1 MGRVLIALSAWAVLC
16 WAAGAQTLPGR
27 AGAGMA
33 SSKAAASVA
42 AAQAED
48 LRVASFV
55 DGVMAQ
61 AMGESDAPGAAITI
75 VKDGR
80 VILAKGYGVAR
91 LDPAP
96 RPADAQTLFQVASIS
111 KTPVYIA
118 AMQLAEQG
126 KLDLAAPVNQYLSDD
141 LKIPDDGFK
150 EPIRVRDLFT
160 HTAGFEDLAFGHLFA
175 GDPSKLTTIAGY
187 LKAHRP
193 KRVRPAGTLA
203 SYSNYGLALLGHLV
217 ETISGVPFEDYME
230 QRVLRPLGM
239 SRATYRDPIDPT
251 LAKARGLPAPMA
263 ADLIANST
271 QQLKGGQGAWKVAQ
285 LELTGMIAPA
295 GGMKASAQD
304 MAGYLTALLDP
315 ARMEAAGVLKAE
327 TFKAMIAAPAAPG
340 LGRVNH
346 GFIPYELPGG
356 RRGFGHGGAMAY
368 GASDLIVVP
377 ELGLGIFVTTN
388 SRAGFNFAY
397 DVAARL
403 VGGLYPAPEPPVV
416 RNAATIA
423 AAKALEGQWIATR
436 RAFHTSE
443 RAVMT
448 ANAMATIKATA
459 DGDLLIGRPLAP
471 LTRFQPLGDGRWRPV
486 KPGWSIIAAPGPDGK
501 TVIYSASGTQARER
515 AGPFDTPLLF
525 LGAPL
530 LAFFTALAALYSW
543 PGKWG
548 ARRDLT
554 RLERFGAVTLDLA
567 ALGWAIGLGWFFVTL
582 AGAAGDGG
590 AALLFIYPG
599 PFVAIGWIIAFAAA
613 LSLIAWVSAPVLVR
627 RGAWGW
633 WRRLKHIGALSVFT
647 LAAIV
652 CWRIGLVGFTPS

>member
-1 MGRVLIALSAWAVLC
+1 MGKFLAGLIGLC
-16 WAAGAQTLPGR
+16 VAILP
-27 AGAGMA
+27 
-33 SSKAAASVA
+33 A
-42 AAQAED
+42 AAQSAPGGD
-48 LRVASFV
+48 LDQVRIASFV

-61 AMGESDAPGAAITI
+61 AMGDSDAPGAAIAI

-80 VILAKGYGVAR
+80 VIMAKGYGLAR
-91 LDPAP
+91 LEPAAQQ
-96 RPADAQTLFQVASIS
+96 ADAETLFQVASIS

-118 AMQLAEQG
+118 AMQLVELG

-150 EPIRVRDLFT
+150 EPIRVRDLLT
-160 HTAGFEDLAFGHLFA
+160 HTAGFEDLALGHLFA
-175 GDPSKLTTIAGY
+175 GDPGKLTTIVGY

-193 KRVRPAGTLA
+193 KRVRAAGTLA
-203 SYSNYGLALLGHLV
+203 SYSNYSLALLGHLIA
-217 ETISGVPFEDYME
+217 TTSGMGFEDYME
-230 QRVLRPLGM
+230 ARVLRPLGM
-239 SRATYRDPIDPT
+239 ARASYRDPIDPA
-251 LAKARGLPAPMA
+251 LAKARGLPEPMA
-263 ADLIANST
+263 ADLITNST
-271 QQLKGGQGAWKVAQ
+271 QQLKGGPGAWKVAQ

-304 MAGYLTALLDP
+304 MAAYLTALLDP
-315 ARMEAAGVLKAE
+315 AKLEAAGVLKAA

-340 LGRVNH
+340 LGRVHH

-388 SRAGFNFAY
+388 SRAGFAFAY
-397 DVAARL
+397 DVAARI

-423 AAKALEGQWIATR
+423 AAKALAGDWIATR

-448 ANAMATIKATA
+448 ANAMATIKPLA
-459 DGDLLIGRPLAP
+459 DGDLLVGRPLSP
-471 LTRFQPLGDGRWRPV
+471 PMRFQPLGNGVWRPV
-486 KPGWSIIAAPGPDGK
+486 KPGWSIIAAPGPDGAK
-501 TVIYSASGTQARER
+501 VIYSASGTQARER
-515 AGPFDTPLLF
+515 AGPFETPLLF

-548 ARRDLT
+548 VRRDLT

-567 ALGWAIGLGWFFVTL
+567 ALSWAIGLGWFFVTL

-599 PFVAIGWIIAFAAA
+599 PFVAIGWIIALAAA
-613 LSLIAWVSAPVLVR
+613 LSLIAWASAPAVVG

-633 WRRLKHIGALSVFT
+633 WRRLKHVAALTVFT
-647 LAAIV
+647 LATVV
-652 CWRIGLVGFTPS
+652 CWRIGLLGFTPS

>member
-1 MGRVLIALSAWAVLC
+1 MAKVLVALGALILACLS
-16 WAAGAQTLPGR
+16 AGAQTAPAR
-27 AGAGMA
+27 QTA
-33 SSKAAASVA
+33 SSAKQTAPIVA
-42 AAQAED
+42 AQIED
-48 LRVASFV
+48 IRVASFV

-61 AMGESDAPGAAITI
+61 AMAESDAPGAAITI

-80 VILAKGYGVAR
+80 VLMAKGYGVAR
-91 LDPAP
+91 LAPAP
-96 RPADAQTLFQVASIS
+96 LSTDAETLFQVASIS

-118 AMQLAEQG
+118 AMQLVELG
-126 KLDLAAPVNQYLSDD
+126 KLDLAAPVNQYLSAD

-160 HTAGFEDLAFGHLFA
+160 HTAGFEDLALGHLFA
-175 GDPSKLTTIAGY
+175 GDPAKLTTISAY

-193 KRVRPAGTLA
+193 KRVRAPGTLA
-203 SYSNYGLALLGHLV
+203 SYSNYSLALLGHLI
-217 ETISGVPFEDYME
+217 ETISGMAFDDYME
-230 QRVLRPLGM
+230 ARVLRPLGM
-239 SRATYRDPIDPT
+239 RRATYRDPIDPA

-263 ADLIANST
+263 PDLIANST
-271 QQLKGGQGAWKVAQ
+271 QQLKGRPGAWKVAQ

-304 MAGYLTALLDP
+304 MAAYLTALLDP
-315 ARMEAAGVLKAE
+315 ALMEAAGVLKAA

-340 LGRVNH
+340 LGLVHH

-368 GASDLIVVP
+368 GASDLVVVP

-388 SRAGFNFAY
+388 SRAGFSFAY
-397 DVAARL
+397 DVAARI
-403 VGGLYPAPEPPVV
+403 VGGLYPAAEKPPVV

-423 AAKALEGQWIATR
+423 AAKALEGPWIATR

-448 ANAMATIKATA
+448 PNAMSTIKATD

-471 LTRFQPLGDGRWRPV
+471 AMRFQPLGDGRWRPV
-486 KPGWSIIAAPGPDGK
+486 KPGWSITAAPGPDGK

-515 AGPFDTPLLF
+515 AGPIDTPLLF

-554 RLERFGAVTLDLA
+554 RLERFGAVTLDFA
-567 ALGWAIGLGWFFVTL
+567 ALGWALGLGWFFVTL
-582 AGAAGDGG
+582 AGAASDGG

-599 PFVAIGWIIAFAAA
+599 PFAAIGWIIALAAA
-613 LSLIAWVSAPVLVR
+613 FSLVAWVSAPALIG

-633 WRRLKHIGALSVFT
+633 WRRIKHVGVLCVFT
-647 LAAIV
+647 LAALV